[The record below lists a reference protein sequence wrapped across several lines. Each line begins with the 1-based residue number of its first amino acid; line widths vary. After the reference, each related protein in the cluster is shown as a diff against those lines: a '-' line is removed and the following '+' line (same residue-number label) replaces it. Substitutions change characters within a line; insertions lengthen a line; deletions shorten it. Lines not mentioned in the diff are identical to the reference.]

1 MTQETGALTVRI
13 WTISN
18 PLRSVRNVM
27 IMIEIARVAVEA
39 AITNLPPHR
48 SVRFRQAVAVATTT
62 TLVEVA
68 AATRI
73 TRAVE
78 TTTESEQQLK

>member
-1 MTQETGALTVRI
+1 MLETGVPTLRI

-18 PLRSVRNVM
+18 PLRSVRNGM
-27 IMIEIARVAVEA
+27 TMIEIARVAVEA
-39 AITNLPPHR
+39 ATTNPLPHH
-48 SVRFRQAVAVATTT
+48 SVRFRLAVAVVATT
-62 TLVEVA
+62 TLVEAAA